1 MEFDATA
8 LTSGATL
15 ALVFISLLG
24 LTIRM
29 NRLFADLSAKVGALD
44 AKVEALAADVA
55 ENRSQIQRVRAEMNE
70 GLRLVREEMGEEF
83 GRVRAEMGEEFGR
96 VRAEM
101 GEEFGRVRAEMN
113 EGFRLVREEMGQR
126 RSETTEEFRLLRSEN
141 SKESRLIRT
150 ESRESLAVVERKIE
164 RLGDK
169 IDANAAAHDAN
180 LKEVGRHVVGLNA
193 RVSRVEGYIEA
204 VTRGEWP
211 VASGQ

>member
-55 ENRSQIQRVRAEMNE
+55 ENRSQIQRVRAEMN
-70 GLRLVREEMGEEF
+70 
-83 GRVRAEMGEEFGR
+83 
-96 VRAEM
+96 
-101 GEEFGRVRAEMN
+101 EEFGRVRAEMN